1 MLCRAQVR
9 INSCVQSGMN
19 REIVLPFAAV
29 TVQAFVSRNR
39 GSTFGNFFDDD
50 DMPGSKSFRDCSR
63 QAVKIV
69 TSVVKDL
76 FLYGIRVVLRAKQ
89 RGDQTYAATQ

>member
-9 INSCVQSGMN
+9 INSCAPSGMN
-19 REIVLPFAAV
+19 REIVLRFAAD
-29 TVQAFVSRNR
+29 TVQAFVRGSR

-50 DMPGSKSFRDCSR
+50 MPGNEGFRDCSR

-69 TSVVKDL
+69 TSVVKYL